1 MMGYLTIESGVDID
15 LEESNDGLWQGC
27 MIHSPASKPL
37 SCHLGRFLA
46 RGMVPITRFDPVLA
60 L

>member
-1 MMGYLTIESGVDID
+1 MVGYLTIESGVDID
-15 LEESNDGLWQGC
+15 LEESNDRSLEGC

-46 RGMVPITRFDPVLA
+46 REHGANHQV
-60 L
+60 